1 MSDPSE
7 PEEVLSAY
15 INEIIAMR
23 YRFAD
28 FVAKFE
34 LYETLTRREAEFM
47 NEISL
52 ACKKFED
59 TRQLTNQEKEEL
71 H

>member
-1 MSDPSE
+1 M
-7 PEEVLSAY
+7 
-15 INEIIAMR
+15 NEICAMR
-23 YRFAD
+23 NRFAD

-47 NEISL
+47 NEISV
-52 ACKKFED
+52 AVQKFND
-59 TRQLTNQEKEEL
+59 SKPLTNFEKEEL